1 MKMNQ
6 REQVLAYINQF
17 GSITPLDAIR
27 EFGITRLASR
37 VYEIKKKE
45 GVELKATP
53 EASVNRFG
61 KTVRYARYSLQ

>member
-1 MKMNQ
+1 MNQ
-6 REQVLAYINQF
+6 REQVLSYIRQV

-37 VYEIKKKE
+37 VYEIKKRE
-45 GVELKATP
+45 GIELKATP

-61 KTVRYARYSLQ
+61 KKVWYTRYSLQ